1 MEKTLLG
8 GRYVLRELLGSGGMA
23 KAYLAHDEVLDRDIA
38 LKVLREQYAENDEFV
53 ERFRREARSAAALS
67 HPNVV
72 SIYDRGEFEDGTYYI
87 AMEYLPGGTLK
98 DRILERGTLPSS
110 TVVEV
115 ANQVAEALRAAHE
128 KGVVHRDIKPQNV
141 LVTENGAMKV
151 ADFGIARAAAA
162 TTISR
167 TSVVLGTVTYMAPE
181 QAMGEP
187 ASPRSDLYSLGVV
200 LYEMLTG
207 EVPFKAETPV
217 AISMKHVNEP
227 PRALRELNSEIP
239 EGIEVLTMKLLSKA
253 PQDRHQ
259 SADALLA
266 DLARIEEGTPVAA
279 ADGADAPVVVPTLAP
294 PGGEGEGRRGPR
306 RGKLARAAVPLA
318 VLLLLLALLGAYA
331 WSSWNEDS
339 EAALS
344 EAPREA
350 VEAAEEAVGP
360 ARAEVPDL
368 SELGPTEAKRTLEE
382 AGLRFGGVE
391 EAPSNSAWAG
401 YVTGQDPA
409 PDTEVKPG
417 TYVYLTVGS
426 GPEESGPEPV
436 SVPDVSY
443 AGSVEEAER
452 LLKEA
457 GCEVAGTRKEAS
469 TEPAGTVIGTDPPAE
484 TNVESGTKVTIVVSS
499 GPPPPLTRSVPP
511 GTPSQ
516 GSQVPASAAAPALA
530 QRAAPL
536 PSAPAAAP
544 APAPAPAPAAAPAP
558 PSREDDGR
566 DGRGKDRMATE
577 DRTATETDRR

>member
-23 KAYLAHDEVLDRDIA
+23 KAYLAHDEILDRDIA
-38 LKVLREQYAENDEFV
+38 LKVLREQYAENEEFV

-98 DRILERGTLPSS
+98 DLILERGTLPSS
-110 TVVEV
+110 MVVEV

-227 PRALRELNSEIP
+227 PRSLRELNPEIP

-279 ADGADAPVVVPTLAP
+279 ADGAATPVLVPNLAP
-294 PGGEGEGRRGPR
+294 PGGEGEARRGPR
-306 RGKLARAAVPLA
+306 RGKLARAAAPLA

-339 EAALS
+339 EAALA

-368 SELGPTEAKRTLEE
+368 SELGPTEAKLALEE

-391 EAPSNSAWAG
+391 EAPSNAARAG

-409 PDTEVKPG
+409 PDT
-417 TYVYLTVGS
+417 
-426 GPEESGPEPV
+426 EESGPEPV

-443 AGSVEEAER
+443 AGSVEEAKR

-457 GCEVAGTRKEAS
+457 GYEVAGTRKEAS

-484 TNVESGTKVTIVVSS
+484 TNVEPGTKVTIVVSS

-516 GSQVPASAAAPALA
+516 GSQVPA
-530 QRAAPL
+530 
-536 PSAPAAAP
+536 PAAAP
-544 APAPAPAPAAAPAP
+544 AQSAAPLPQAP
-558 PSREDDGR
+558 PSREDEGS
-566 DGRGKDRMATE
+566 DGRGK
-577 DRTATETDRR
+577 